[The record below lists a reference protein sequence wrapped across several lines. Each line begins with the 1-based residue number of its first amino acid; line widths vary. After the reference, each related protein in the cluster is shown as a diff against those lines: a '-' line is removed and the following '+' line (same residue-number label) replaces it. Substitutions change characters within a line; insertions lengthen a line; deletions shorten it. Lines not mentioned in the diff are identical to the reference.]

1 MSDRAKATTEFN
13 AHVGFRCP
21 AALAERIEQ
30 AAARDMTTPSA
41 YARQAIVKQL
51 RRDGLD
57 PAQLRGATA

>member
-1 MSDRAKATTEFN
+1 MSDWSKQGADFD

-21 AALAERIEQ
+21 TALAETIEQ

-51 RRDGLD
+51 RRDGIN
-57 PAQLRGATA
+57 PSQLVTAAA